1 MTESKT
7 ENSVFL
13 RVGNVL
19 QQIRPA
25 IQADGGDV
33 ELIEVTKDGLVR
45 VRFHGACVGCPSSE
59 MTLKTG
65 LEHTIKERV
74 PEVTRIEAVE

>member
-1 MTESKT
+1 MTEADQAQ
-7 ENSVFL
+7 SVFL
-13 RVGNVL
+13 RVGRVL

-33 ELIEVTKDGLVR
+33 ELIDVTDAGLVR
-45 VRFHGACVGCPSSE
+45 VRFHGACVGCPSSA

-65 LEHTIKERV
+65 LEHTLRERI
-74 PEVTRIEAVE
+74 PEVVSVEAVE

>member
-1 MTESKT
+1 VTESKT